1 VTVEYADPEPNGLAS
16 MVGTLIEQNV
26 EREPSRVRLLRPGVA
41 TIVSSDADVG
51 ITLRTAPSRVLV
63 ANGTDSEAD
72 LRIEAD
78 SQTLLALTAAPLR
91 FGLPDPFDRRGLAVL
106 LDVLRRRVRIRGL
119 VRHPRR
125 LARLTTLLSVS

>member
-1 VTVEYADPEPNGLAS
+1 MTVEYADPEPNGLAS

-119 VRHPRR
+119 VRPPRR